1 MTTITHT
8 IRKFTASFVA
18 AAIVTTSATA
28 DVTNVKEALG
38 LALKQEA
45 IAAAGY
51 KMKLYSLSANYN
63 GDNKR
68 WSFQFYDGGTSL
80 HSCSIDK
87 SGKVRYYVR
96 DKGSMRI
103 FDDVDFTKLPA
114 PNEVLIED
122 LVGQGKPLSQHLS
135 SRLLITVSSTLIT
148 TSVVSSARKT
158 KPTTPGVSPS
168 PLVMV
173 KKEKPL
179 PLKTV
184 QLIPSTTLPSTEVRN
199 NSGHIEYKFV

>member
-122 LVGQGKPLSQHLS
+122 LVGQGKAALTALKFK
-135 SRLLITVSSTLIT
+135 TLDNGKLYVNYYVRSEFRQKDKVYHSW
-148 TSVVSSARKT
+148 SVT
-158 KPTTPGVSPS
+158 IPIGDG
-168 PLVMV
+168 
-173 KKEKPL
+173 KKG
-179 PLKTV
+179 KTV
-184 QLIPSTTLPSTEVRN
+184 AFKNGAIDTIN
-199 NSGHIEYKFV
+199 NSTIYGG

>member
-8 IRKFTASFVA
+8 IRKFAASFVA

-122 LVGQGKPLSQHLS
+122 LVGQGKAALTALKFK
-135 SRLLITVSSTLIT
+135 TLDNGKLYVNYYVRSEFRQKDKAYHSW
-148 TSVVSSARKT
+148 SVT
-158 KPTTPGVSPS
+158 IPIGDG
-168 PLVMV
+168 
-173 KKEKPL
+173 KKG
-179 PLKTV
+179 KTV
-184 QLIPSTTLPSTEVRN
+184 AFKNGAIDTIN
-199 NSGHIEYKFV
+199 NSTIYGG

>member
-122 LVGQGKPLSQHLS
+122 LVGQGKAALTALKFK
-135 SRLLITVSSTLIT
+135 TLDNGKLYVNYYVRSEFRQKDKAYHSW
-148 TSVVSSARKT
+148 SVT
-158 KPTTPGVSPS
+158 IPIGDG
-168 PLVMV
+168 
-173 KKEKPL
+173 KKG
-179 PLKTV
+179 KTV
-184 QLIPSTTLPSTEVRN
+184 AFKNGAIDTIN
-199 NSGHIEYKFV
+199 NSTIYGG

>member
-8 IRKFTASFVA
+8 IRKFAASFVA

-122 LVGQGKPLSQHLS
+122 LVGQGKAALTALKFK
-135 SRLLITVSSTLIT
+135 TLDNGKLYVNYYVRSEFRQKDKVYHSW
-148 TSVVSSARKT
+148 SVT
-158 KPTTPGVSPS
+158 IPIGDG
-168 PLVMV
+168 
-173 KKEKPL
+173 KKG
-179 PLKTV
+179 KTV
-184 QLIPSTTLPSTEVRN
+184 AFKNGAIDTIN
-199 NSGHIEYKFV
+199 NSTIYGG

>member
-18 AAIVTTSATA
+18 AAIVTTSAAA

-122 LVGQGKPLSQHLS
+122 LVGQGKAALTALKFK
-135 SRLLITVSSTLIT
+135 TLDNGKLYVNYYVRSEFRQKDKVYHSW
-148 TSVVSSARKT
+148 SVT
-158 KPTTPGVSPS
+158 IPIGDG
-168 PLVMV
+168 
-173 KKEKPL
+173 KKG
-179 PLKTV
+179 KTV
-184 QLIPSTTLPSTEVRN
+184 AFKNGAIDTIN
-199 NSGHIEYKFV
+199 NSTIYGG

>member
-8 IRKFTASFVA
+8 IRKFAASFVA

-51 KMKLYSLSANYN
+51 KMKLYSLSVNYN

-122 LVGQGKPLSQHLS
+122 LVGQGKAALTALKFK
-135 SRLLITVSSTLIT
+135 TLDNGKLYVNYYVRSEFRQKDKVYHSW
-148 TSVVSSARKT
+148 SVT
-158 KPTTPGVSPS
+158 IPIGDG
-168 PLVMV
+168 
-173 KKEKPL
+173 KKG
-179 PLKTV
+179 KTV
-184 QLIPSTTLPSTEVRN
+184 AFKNGAIDTIN
-199 NSGHIEYKFV
+199 NSTIYGG

>member
-103 FDDVDFTKLPA
+103 FDDVDFTKLHA

-122 LVGQGKPLSQHLS
+122 LVGQGKAALTALKFK
-135 SRLLITVSSTLIT
+135 TLDNGKLYVNYYVRSEFRQKDKAYHSW
-148 TSVVSSARKT
+148 SVT
-158 KPTTPGVSPS
+158 IPIGDG
-168 PLVMV
+168 
-173 KKEKPL
+173 KKG
-179 PLKTV
+179 KTV
-184 QLIPSTTLPSTEVRN
+184 AFKNGAIDTIN
-199 NSGHIEYKFV
+199 NSTIYGG

>member
-8 IRKFTASFVA
+8 IRKFAASFVA

-38 LALKQEA
+38 LALKQET

-51 KMKLYSLSANYN
+51 KMKLYSLSVNYN

-122 LVGQGKPLSQHLS
+122 LVGQGKAALTALKFK
-135 SRLLITVSSTLIT
+135 TLDNGKLYVNYYVRSEFRQKDKVYHSW
-148 TSVVSSARKT
+148 SVT
-158 KPTTPGVSPS
+158 IPIGDG
-168 PLVMV
+168 
-173 KKEKPL
+173 KKG
-179 PLKTV
+179 KTV
-184 QLIPSTTLPSTEVRN
+184 AFKNGAIDTIN
-199 NSGHIEYKFV
+199 NSTIYGG

>member
-8 IRKFTASFVA
+8 IRKFAASFVA

-38 LALKQEA
+38 LGLKQET

-51 KMKLYSLSANYN
+51 KMKLYSLSVNYN

-122 LVGQGKPLSQHLS
+122 LAGQGKAALTALKFK
-135 SRLLITVSSTLIT
+135 TLDNGKLYVNYYVRSEFRQKDKAYHSW
-148 TSVVSSARKT
+148 SVT
-158 KPTTPGVSPS
+158 IPIGDG
-168 PLVMV
+168 
-173 KKEKPL
+173 KKG
-179 PLKTV
+179 KTV
-184 QLIPSTTLPSTEVRN
+184 AFKNGAIDTIN
-199 NSGHIEYKFV
+199 NSTIYGG